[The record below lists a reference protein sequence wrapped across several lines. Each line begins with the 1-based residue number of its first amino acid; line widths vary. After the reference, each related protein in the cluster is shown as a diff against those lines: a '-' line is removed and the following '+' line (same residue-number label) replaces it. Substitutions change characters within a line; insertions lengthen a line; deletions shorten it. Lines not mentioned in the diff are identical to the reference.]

1 MAEKKETKKVEAVK
15 VEETT
20 LEKRVPVFIPRRS
33 QEEENYLMVAING
46 KKWQIKK
53 DVTVYVPE
61 SVAEVIEH
69 SQAEDQALSEKL
81 DALVGEED

>member
-1 MAEKKETKKVEAVK
+1 MAEKKETTKKEAV
-15 VEETT
+15 VEEAV
-20 LEKRVPVFIPRRS
+20 LEKKVPVFIPRRS
-33 QEEENYLMVAING
+33 PEEENYELVCING

-69 SQAEDQALSEKL
+69 SKNEQQALSEKL
-81 DALVGEED
+81 DTLVGE